1 MATLVCHFAYYS
13 FRKINERP
21 MAGSRG
27 QKMLSFIQS
36 GLSFLFHENQ
46 RVVSGN
52 RNLKLL
58 CPLTIANRRKYLLSS
73 ACVDMFIP
81 WT

>member
-21 MAGSRG
+21 MAGSGG

-36 GLSFLFHENQ
+36 SLSFLFHENQ
-46 RVVSGN
+46 GVVSGN

-58 CPLTIANRRKYLLSS
+58 CPLRIANRQKKISLVK
-73 ACVDMFIP
+73 CMC
-81 WT
+81 